1 MENNPLYGSWLT
13 RAYCGCGLA
22 LFYLR
27 RFEEAIEQYQHAI
40 ELRTQL
46 LPLDNPEYKNDL
58 ARAYNNCGNALNNLR
73 RFGEAIEHCQHAI
86 NLGNQLIPLNNPD
99 YRDNSLGAHVNCGNA
114 LKELR
119 RFEEA
124 IEHYQHAI
132 ELGTQLL
139 PLDNPE
145 YKNDLASAHCNCGSA
160 LYSLGK
166 FEEAEDAIDESL
178 KISRELEEQGIFWY
192 RDDRETWFEN
202 AIEIYLNGSFNFL
215 PELILEHLDPENSGS
230 APQSEKMH
238 QDALEGLHR
247 LFRERADKHPQLIS
261 EISQTMFKLERIRAK
276 YFTGT
281 ASGAKLTAQFYEENV
296 GDLKKAEE
304 ILKKYVEKIPS
315 DPVGYQLLA
324 DFYLR
329 RNNPQ
334 QAIITYQNAL
344 KIILSQPFENT
355 QKIAILELLKI
366 LYILMSNSKDW
377 RTNNDVDQG
386 IDNVTNWYQ
395 DWIVTLNEKIRP
407 EIKTFHQDAF
417 DDLKEQRKLWR
428 EQHDDLLK
436 TNYRQQTQIKLEIQ
450 LQIFSSAAKALPA
463 SIKMLIDSMVSAQQ
477 ELWKKYEPQWETA
490 DETTRH
496 FLLKEM
502 VESLENTLKQVL
514 LKLPDI
520 ELVEAE
526 IFLKKHLGHK
536 IWEQLSDDEK
546 KFLKVGIN
554 LSQKEMTYVFAATS
568 LGCAVETTLK
578 TKLFEPIK
586 QYCRKNQITIQ
597 YRNPEDFIAGFF
609 DNNPKARLMLG
620 NLVGGFN
627 QAFHNGKI
635 VTSPH
640 NVLYLKQKLPHYQPN
655 QAQQDYRHKALWNL
669 LNIRNVLHY
678 SSEQSEEKMQSMLD
692 IILHNQQ
699 HGFYRYFFQSA

>member
-1 MENNPLYGSWLT
+1 MTTQTNEENIVQQVEEFFDQILEFNKQHNFQSELQLWQQSIDLLKQLPFDNPVNKDILAS
-13 RAYCGCGLA
+13 AHNNCGNTLA
-22 LFYLR
+22 NLR
-27 RFEEAIEQYQHAI
+27 RFEDEIEHYQHAI

-46 LPLDNPEYKNDL
+46 LPLDNPEYKK
-58 ARAYNNCGNALNNLR
+58 G
-73 RFGEAIEHCQHAI
+73 
-86 NLGNQLIPLNNPD
+86 
-99 YRDNSLGAHVNCGNA
+99 
-114 LKELR
+114 
-119 RFEEA
+119 
-124 IEHYQHAI
+124 
-132 ELGTQLL
+132 
-139 PLDNPE
+139 
-145 YKNDLASAHCNCGSA
+145 LASAYHNCGSA

-166 FEEAEDAIDESL
+166 FEEAEEAIDESL
-178 KISRELEEQGIFWY
+178 KILKELEEQGIYLY
-192 RDDRETWFEN
+192 RADREFSFKN
-202 AIEIYLNGSFNFL
+202 AIIFFLNGSFNFL

-238 QDALEGLHR
+238 QDALKGL
-247 LFRERADKHPQLIS
+247 LELYQQVYYTHPKLIE
-261 EISQTMFKLERIRAK
+261 EIEETIEKLAEIRAK

-304 ILKKYVEKIPS
+304 ILKKYVEKVPD
-315 DPVGYQLLA
+315 DPEGYQLLA

-344 KIILSQPFENT
+344 KIILLQPFENT
-355 QKIAILELLKI
+355 QKTAILELLKV
-366 LYILMSNSKDW
+366 LYILISQSKDW
-377 RTNNDVDQG
+377 KTNHDVDQG

-463 SIKMLIDSMVSAQQ
+463 SIKMLIDSMINAQQ

-490 DETTRH
+490 DETTRN

-526 IFLKKHLGHK
+526 TFLKKHLGNK
-536 IWEQLSDDEK
+536 IWEKLSDDEK

-578 TKLFEPIK
+578 TKLFEPTKHYIK
-586 QYCRKNQITIQ
+586 ENHIPIH

-609 DNNPKARLMLG
+609 DNHPKARLMLG
-620 NLVGGFN
+620 NLISGFN

-655 QAQQDYRHKALWNL
+655 KEQQDYRHKTLWEL